1 MQKNKEKAI
10 AKAIG
15 RAIAKKRTEKGLTQ
29 EDVAE
34 KLNIGNEA
42 VSRIER
48 GTVIPNVV
56 RLVELAEIFECETDE
71 LLIESRLRS
80 MDHAKY
86 LYELFE
92 RLNEQDKALLL
103 HLMTTLAERLG
114 PDNRL
119 VRSRDIGQEKTDV
132 RKSVSSPKSAIAGTL
147 FSNIAQVVSFIESY

>member
-56 RLVELAEIFECETDE
+56 RLVELAEIFECGTDE

-103 HLMTTLAERLG
+103 HLMTTLAERLD
-114 PDNRL
+114 PDN
-119 VRSRDIGQEKTDV
+119 SCPI
-132 RKSVSSPKSAIAGTL
+132 S
-147 FSNIAQVVSFIESY
+147 

>member
-56 RLVELAEIFECETDE
+56 RL
-71 LLIESRLRS
+71 IESRLRS

-114 PDNRL
+114 PDN
-119 VRSRDIGQEKTDV
+119 SCPI
-132 RKSVSSPKSAIAGTL
+132 S
-147 FSNIAQVVSFIESY
+147 

>member
-56 RLVELAEIFECETDE
+56 RLVELAEIFECGTDE

-114 PDNRL
+114 PDN
-119 VRSRDIGQEKTDV
+119 SCPI
-132 RKSVSSPKSAIAGTL
+132 SVSYTHL
-147 FSNIAQVVSFIESY
+147 RFWCD